1 MAEYCPGERWDGPK
15 VVLVLDNYIIHRSK
29 ATQRVLERYADR
41 LIICPLPTYAP
52 KLNVIELLWKYLR
65 RKVTH
70 NHLFESVAAL
80 TTAVETFFTEL
91 DRQPATVLSVIGC
104 SA

>member
-1 MAEYCPGERWDGPK
+1 
-15 VVLVLDNYIIHRSK
+15 
-29 ATQRVLERYADR
+29 VLERYADR

-70 NHLFESVAAL
+70 NHLFASVAAL
-80 TTAVETFFTEL
+80 TEAVEMFFAEL
-91 DRQPATVLSVIGC
+91 DHQPATVLSVIGC
-104 SA
+104 SE